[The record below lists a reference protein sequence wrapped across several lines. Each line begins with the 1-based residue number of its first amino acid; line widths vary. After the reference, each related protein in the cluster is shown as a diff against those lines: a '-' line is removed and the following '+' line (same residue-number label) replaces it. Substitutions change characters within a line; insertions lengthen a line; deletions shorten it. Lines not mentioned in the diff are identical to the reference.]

1 MIIFFLFCLFRKC
14 FLHFFFIFRSSSTGT
29 IKLRYATALSFLIC
43 IHTLDTGS
51 TMIGMHN
58 IPSVRFFSTES
69 VDFFNVKCQHW
80 LVVVLYLI
88 LLPEARLSTLGKDNK
103 C

>member
-1 MIIFFLFCLFRKC
+1 
-14 FLHFFFIFRSSSTGT
+14 
-29 IKLRYATALSFLIC
+29 
-43 IHTLDTGS
+43 
-51 TMIGMHN
+51 MIGMHN

-88 LLPEARLSTLGKDNK
+88 VPVDEERKIKKKCRKHFRNKQKRKKIIIKCELGEDEH
-103 C
+103 

>member
-1 MIIFFLFCLFRKC
+1 
-14 FLHFFFIFRSSSTGT
+14 
-29 IKLRYATALSFLIC
+29 
-43 IHTLDTGS
+43 
-51 TMIGMHN
+51 MIGMHN